1 MFYNPFGKNEV
12 VNTNF
17 FVGCLT
23 LKSHSF
29 LQFSG
34 HCFYDHHSVT
44 FNSLLKDIYCLPR
57 ILFFVVILGRPYTNC
72 I

>member
-1 MFYNPFGKNEV
+1 MFYNPFGKNEA
-12 VNTNF
+12 VNTYF

-34 HCFYDHHSVT
+34 HCFYSVT

-57 ILFFVVILGRPYTNC
+57 IIFFVVILGRPYTNC